1 MANYFVSRHRGAMLW
16 FTEQGIDIKEHY
28 QYCEDI
34 DLFIKNDVV
43 YGNLPINLIEILTKR
58 GVRYFNLV
66 LDVPLKRR
74 GAELIRRDFEACN
87 PRFIEYQVIA
97 IKSKDVFI

>member
-28 QYCEDI
+28 QHCEDI

-58 GVRYFNLV
+58 GVR
-66 LDVPLKRR
+66 
-74 GAELIRRDFEACN
+74 
-87 PRFIEYQVIA
+87 
-97 IKSKDVFI
+97 

>member
-16 FTEQGIDIKEHY
+16 FTEQGIDIKEYY

-43 YGNLPINLIEILTKR
+43 YGNLPINLI
-58 GVRYFNLV
+58 
-66 LDVPLKRR
+66 
-74 GAELIRRDFEACN
+74 
-87 PRFIEYQVIA
+87 
-97 IKSKDVFI
+97 